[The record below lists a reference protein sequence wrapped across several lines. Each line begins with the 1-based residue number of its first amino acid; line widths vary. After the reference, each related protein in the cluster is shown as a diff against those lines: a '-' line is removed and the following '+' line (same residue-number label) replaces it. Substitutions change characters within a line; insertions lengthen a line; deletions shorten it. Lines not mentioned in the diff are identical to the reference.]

1 MFLGGT
7 SLAQE
12 EEGFN
17 LILVREASN
26 IRYSFF
32 DELAIKYMKHRVRVR
47 MAEGADHGFTAPRS
61 VGSGPPMIPEQ
72 NRGELDSRGNS
83 FKK

>member
-1 MFLGGT
+1 MGGT
-7 SLAQE
+7 SLAKE

-32 DELAIKYMKHRVRVR
+32 NELAIKYVKHGVRVRVT
-47 MAEGADHGFTAPRS
+47 EGANHGFTAPRS

-72 NRGELDSRGNS
+72 NRGELDSRGKS
-83 FKK
+83 LKK